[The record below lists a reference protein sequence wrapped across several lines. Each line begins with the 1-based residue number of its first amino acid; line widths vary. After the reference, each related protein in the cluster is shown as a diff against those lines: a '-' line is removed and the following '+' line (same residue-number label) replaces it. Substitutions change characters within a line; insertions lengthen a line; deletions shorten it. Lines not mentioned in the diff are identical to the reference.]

1 MLLKNAPR
9 VTSSWGK
16 VTRKMIDIMAKFA
29 PIEFFKQV
37 RSEAKKVSWPTRPE
51 LVSSTIAVFV
61 MVTIASIFLFVADQ
75 ALGFLV
81 RVALGLGE

>member
-1 MLLKNAPR
+1 
-9 VTSSWGK
+9 
-16 VTRKMIDIMAKFA
+16 MAKIA

-37 RSEAKKVSWPTRPE
+37 RAEARKVSWPTRPE

-61 MVTIASIFLFVADQ
+61 MVALASVFLFAADQ

-81 RVALGLGE
+81 SLALGLGK